1 MRARE
6 VRERLK
12 DKADPM
18 VSQCIE
24 ALAEQLGVQQQQL
37 MDMALMQD
45 QMIAILNNFVNGLD
59 SMKEATQ
66 SMNKIKGDDDGSEP
80 TV

>member
-12 DKADPM
+12 SKADPM

-45 QMIAILNNFVNGLD
+45 QMVAILGNFVNGLEG
-59 SMKEATQ
+59 MKEATE
-66 SMNKIKGDDDGSEP
+66 SMNKIKGDNDESEP
-80 TV
+80 TI

>member
-1 MRARE
+1 MRARA

-45 QMIAILNNFVNGLD
+45 QMIAIVSNFVNGLEG
-59 SMKEATQ
+59 MKEATE
-66 SMNKIKGDDDGSEP
+66 SMNKIKGDNDESEP
-80 TV
+80 TI

>member
-24 ALAEQLGVQQQQL
+24 ALAEQIGVQQQQL
-37 MDMALMQD
+37 IDMALMQD

-59 SMKEATQ
+59 SMKEATE
-66 SMNKIKGDDDGSEP
+66 SMDKIRGDDDDSGP
-80 TV
+80 TI

>member
-1 MRARE
+1 
-6 VRERLK
+6 
-12 DKADPM
+12 M

-45 QMIAILNNFVNGLD
+45 QMVAILGNFVNGLD

>member
-12 DKADPM
+12 SKADPM

-37 MDMALMQD
+37 MAMALMQD
-45 QMIAILNNFVNGLD
+45 QMVAILGNFVNGLD

>member
-24 ALAEQLGVQQQQL
+24 ALAEQLGVQKQEL

-45 QMIAILNNFVNGLD
+45 QVIAIVSNFVNGLEG
-59 SMKEATQ
+59 MKEATE
-66 SMNKIKGDDDGSEP
+66 SMSKIRGDDDDSGP
-80 TV
+80 TI

>member
-1 MRARE
+1 MSARE

-12 DKADPM
+12 DKVDPQ
-18 VSQCIE
+18 VSHCIE

-45 QMIAILNNFVNGLD
+45 QMVAILGNFVNGLD

-66 SMNKIKGDDDGSEP
+66 SMDKIKGDDDGSEP

>member
-24 ALAEQLGVQQQQL
+24 ALAEQIGVKQQQL

-45 QMIAILNNFVNGLD
+45 QMIAIVSNFVNGLEG
-59 SMKEATQ
+59 MKEATE
-66 SMNKIKGDDDGSEP
+66 SMNKIKGDNDESEP
-80 TV
+80 TI

>member
-12 DKADPM
+12 SKADPM

-45 QMIAILNNFVNGLD
+45 QMVAILGNFVNGLD

>member
-24 ALAEQLGVQQQQL
+24 ALAEQIGVQQQQL

-59 SMKEATQ
+59 SMKKATE
-66 SMNKIKGDDDGSEP
+66 SMDKIRGDDDDSGP
-80 TV
+80 TI

>member
-24 ALAEQLGVQQQQL
+24 ALAEQLGVQKQEL

-45 QMIAILNNFVNGLD
+45 QVIAIVSNFVNGLEG
-59 SMKEATQ
+59 MKEATE
-66 SMNKIKGDDDGSEP
+66 SMNKIKGDNDESEP
-80 TV
+80 TI